1 MSLFRH
7 VDGRIMKRT
16 AAGGIG
22 GGVTSH
28 FDELATAE
36 EAAEFKREEGLDEE
50 PIGLGVEPEHT
61 PFPDSEPHHED
72 GEIRPSE
79 AAPNA

>member
-16 AAGGIG
+16 PAGGTG
-22 GGVTSH
+22 GGATSH

-36 EAAEFKREEGLDEE
+36 EIAGSEFAEPAPTEE
-50 PIGLGVEPEHT
+50 PE
-61 PFPDSEPHHED
+61 HHED

-79 AAPNA
+79 AEPNA

>member
-1 MSLFRH
+1 MSFFRH

-16 AAGGIG
+16 PAGGTG

-28 FDELATAE
+28 FDELASAE
-36 EAAEFKREEGLDEE
+36 EAAEFERGEMVVEVAHDEPAHE
-50 PIGLGVEPEHT
+50 PASAE
-61 PFPDSEPHHED
+61 